1 MSNRRKSM
9 DKETLTKILNETIK
23 EADEKKAVAKRIWDW
38 ITKHKAISALGATAG
53 LGGAGYGGYRVVKH
67 FKNKKKSSLFDEDVI
82 NEIADEIIK
91 EAAEW
96 DETER
101 SVLPKAEAE
110 AKKIGKARRILNWM
124 GEHKLPT
131 GLGAAA
137 LLAGGGYGG
146 YKVIKH
152 FKNKKKSSLFDED
165 VINEIADQIIKEAGE
180 NQAAKAEK
188 IGKARRILNWMGEHK
203 LPTGLGAAALLA
215 GGGYGG
221 YKVIKHFKNKK
232 KSSLFDEDDFINLVY
247 DSILK
252 KASEEED
259 TIDEDQVVDYLADLV
274 DEEELADDYSE
285 DFDEEDFD
293 EEDFD
298 EDDVKLAAD
307 LVADAVID
315 KIAGFTEQGTAREKM
330 KALLHAKASKEM
342 EDIIKK
348 YPGMS
353 YAKLQ
358 VAAPVYNKLRARK
371 NAYKSTQKGL
381 NRLKATIP
389 FVGMGRKGQEA
400 LENLLKE
407 EKE

>member
-1 MSNRRKSM
+1 M
-9 DKETLTKILNETIK
+9 DKETLTKVLNDITK
-23 EADEKKAVAKRIWDW
+23 EADEKKAVAKRVWDW

-53 LGGAGYGGYRVVKH
+53 LGGAGYGGYR
-67 FKNKKKSSLFDEDVI
+67 
-82 NEIADEIIK
+82 A
-91 EAAEW
+91 
-96 DETER
+96 
-101 SVLPKAEAE
+101 
-110 AKKIGKARRILNWM
+110 
-124 GEHKLPT
+124 
-131 GLGAAA
+131 
-137 LLAGGGYGG
+137 
-146 YKVIKH
+146 IKH

-165 VINEIADQIIKEAGE
+165 VINEIADQIIKEAAE
-180 NQAAKAEK
+180 WDETERHVIPKAAEAKKVGKIKKLLDLIEKHPYKAV
-188 IGKARRILNWMGEHK
+188 GA
-203 LPTGLGAAALLA
+203 TGLAAA
-215 GGGYGG
+215 GTYGAYRG
-221 YKVIKHFKNKK
+221 IKHLLKNKK
-232 KSSLFDEDDFINLVY
+232 KSSEFDEDDFINLVY

-259 TIDEDQVVDYLADLV
+259 AIDEDQIIDYLADLV
-274 DEEELADDYSE
+274 DEEELSDVYSDDYSE
-285 DFDEEDFD
+285 EDGDFDEEDFD
-293 EEDFD
+293 EE
-298 EDDVKLAAD
+298 DVKLAAD

-315 KIAGFTEQGTAREKM
+315 KLAGFTEQGTEREKM
-330 KALLHAKASKEM
+330 KALLHAKKSKAM

-358 VAAPVYNKLRARK
+358 VAAPVYNKLMARK

>member
-1 MSNRRKSM
+1 M
-9 DKETLTKILNETIK
+9 DKETLIKALSEITK
-23 EADEKKAVAKRIWDW
+23 EADEKKAIAKRVWDW

-53 LGGAGYGGYRVVKH
+53 LGGAGYGGYR
-67 FKNKKKSSLFDEDVI
+67 
-82 NEIADEIIK
+82 A
-91 EAAEW
+91 
-96 DETER
+96 
-101 SVLPKAEAE
+101 
-110 AKKIGKARRILNWM
+110 
-124 GEHKLPT
+124 
-131 GLGAAA
+131 
-137 LLAGGGYGG
+137 
-146 YKVIKH
+146 IKH

-165 VINEIADQIIKEAGE
+165 VVNEIADQIIKEANE
-180 NQAAKAEK
+180 AEAAKV
-188 IGKARRILNWMGEHK
+188 GKLKRLLELAGQHK
-203 LPTGLGAAALLA
+203 LLTGLGAAGLLA

-221 YKVIKHFKNKK
+221 YKAIKHFKNKK
-232 KSSLFDEDDFINLVY
+232 KSSEFDEDDFIDLVY

-259 TIDEDQVVDYLADLV
+259 TIDEDQVIDYLADLI
-274 DEEELADDYSE
+274 DEEELSDDYSE
-285 DFDEEDFD
+285 EDADFD

-315 KIAGFTEQGTAREKM
+315 KIAGFTEQGTEVEKARALMHNEFGKKM
-330 KALLHAKASKEM
+330 E
-342 EDIIKK
+342 EITKK

-353 YAKLQ
+353 YLKGQGL
-358 VAAPVYNKLRARK
+358 APLINKLMARK

-407 EKE
+407 EKK

>member
-1 MSNRRKSM
+1 M
-9 DKETLTKILNETIK
+9 DKETLTKVLNDITK
-23 EADEKKAVAKRIWDW
+23 EADEKKAVAKRVWDW

-53 LGGAGYGGYRVVKH
+53 LGGAGYGGYR
-67 FKNKKKSSLFDEDVI
+67 
-82 NEIADEIIK
+82 A
-91 EAAEW
+91 
-96 DETER
+96 
-101 SVLPKAEAE
+101 
-110 AKKIGKARRILNWM
+110 
-124 GEHKLPT
+124 
-131 GLGAAA
+131 
-137 LLAGGGYGG
+137 
-146 YKVIKH
+146 IKH

-165 VINEIADQIIKEAGE
+165 VINEIADQIIKEAAE
-180 NQAAKAEK
+180 WDETERHVIPKAAEAKKVGKIKKLLDLIEKHPYKAV
-188 IGKARRILNWMGEHK
+188 GA
-203 LPTGLGAAALLA
+203 TGLAAA
-215 GGGYGG
+215 GTYGAYRG
-221 YKVIKHFKNKK
+221 IKHLLKNRKKSSLFDEDVINEIADQIIKEAAEGEEPVAKEVAKVGKLKKLLNLMKEHPYKAVGATGLAAAGTYGAYRGIKHLLKNKK
-232 KSSLFDEDDFINLVY
+232 KSSEFDEDDFINLVY

-259 TIDEDQVVDYLADLV
+259 AIDEDQIIDYLADLV
-274 DEEELADDYSE
+274 DEEELSDVYSDDYSE
-285 DFDEEDFD
+285 EDGDFDEEDFD
-293 EEDFD
+293 EE
-298 EDDVKLAAD
+298 DVKLAAD

-315 KIAGFTEQGTAREKM
+315 KLAGFTEQGTEREKM
-330 KALLHAKASKEM
+330 KALLHAKKSKAM

-358 VAAPVYNKLRARK
+358 VAAPVYNKLMARK

>member
-1 MSNRRKSM
+1 M
-9 DKETLTKILNETIK
+9 DKETLIKALTDITK
-23 EADEKKAVAKRIWDW
+23 EADEKKAVAKRVWDW
-38 ITKHKAISALGATAG
+38 ITKHKVISALGATAG
-53 LGGAGYGGYRVVKH
+53 LGGAGYGGYRAVKH
-67 FKNKKKSSLFDEDVI
+67 S
-82 NEIADEIIK
+82 
-91 EAAEW
+91 
-96 DETER
+96 
-101 SVLPKAEAE
+101 
-110 AKKIGKARRILNWM
+110 
-124 GEHKLPT
+124 
-131 GLGAAA
+131 
-137 LLAGGGYGG
+137 
-146 YKVIKH
+146 
-152 FKNKKKSSLFDED
+152 KNKKKSSLFDED
-165 VINEIADQIIKEAGE
+165 VINEIADQIIKEATVNGYLRSDGTFVPLNE
-180 NQAAKAEK
+180 
-188 IGKARRILNWMGEHK
+188 GKMKGILNWISKHK

-221 YKVIKHFKNKK
+221 YRAVNHFKNKK
-232 KSSLFDEDDFINLVY
+232 KSSEFDEDDFINLVY

-259 TIDEDQVVDYLADLV
+259 TIDEDQVINYLADLV
-274 DEEELADDYSE
+274 DEEELSDDYSE
-285 DFDEEDFD
+285 EDGGFD

-315 KIAGFTEQGTAREKM
+315 KIAGFTEQGTEREKM
-330 KALLHAKASKEM
+330 KALLHAKMSKAM
-342 EDIIKK
+342 EDIINK

-358 VAAPVYNKLRARK
+358 IAAPVYNKLMARK